1 MVIRSEAHWHMPML
15 LLEPPL
21 LLTQP
26 CLVYDV
32 HSIDATLR
40 YLPYEQPFGKSPAA
54 LHPRA

>member
-1 MVIRSEAHWHMPML
+1 MSML

-32 HSIDATLR
+32 HSIDATLS